1 MFSRWQVRSVAAALA
16 CLAAAAAS
24 AEPLTFDLNKD
35 GKIDRI
41 EFVKGREARF
51 RALDRNK
58 DQAVSWADFSA
69 ESRGRPL
76 VKRIGKLIG
85 SADLNRDGRVTL
97 MELQLSGSP
106 VFEEA
111 DTDMNGVIER
121 SELTRFRA
129 EFLPS

>member
-1 MFSRWQVRSVAAALA
+1 MISRWHVRAVAGILT
-16 CLAAAAAS
+16 CLAASAAS
-24 AEPLTFDLNKD
+24 APPLTFDLNKD

-51 RALDRNK
+51 RALDHNK
-58 DQAVSWADFSA
+58 DQAISLADFSA
-69 ESRGRPL
+69 ESRTQPL
-76 VKRIGKLIG
+76 SRLVGKLIG

-111 DTDMNGVIER
+111 DTDMNGVIEG
-121 SELTRFRA
+121 SEVARFRA
-129 EFLPS
+129 GLRPS